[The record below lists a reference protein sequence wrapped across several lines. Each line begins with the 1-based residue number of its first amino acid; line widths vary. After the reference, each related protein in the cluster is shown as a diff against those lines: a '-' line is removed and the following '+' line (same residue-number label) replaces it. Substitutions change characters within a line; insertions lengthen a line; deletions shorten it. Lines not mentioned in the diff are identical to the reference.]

1 MQLHQSLQVTKPEN
15 LHLKTSSGQA
25 ILMFVETT
33 SAAFFLPLKFVK
45 IPQLPEAHHFFPTK
59 TLALQAVSTGIFET
73 LQR

>member
-1 MQLHQSLQVTKPEN
+1 
-15 LHLKTSSGQA
+15 
-25 ILMFVETT
+25 MFVETT